1 VRIRS
6 PYGGGDRVVTS
17 ENILLE
23 LFIIFAAAKVAGELF
38 RRLGQPPV
46 IGELLVG
53 VLLGARALGVIHD
66 SEVHRVLQELG
77 AVVLLFMIGLDTK
90 PGDIRRVGVR
100 SFAVGASGILLPFA
114 CGWLFILATGRS
126 SDEAL
131 FVGAAMVATS
141 VGITARVLADLG
153 VVHEIESRII
163 LGAAVIDDILGL
175 LVLAIVGGLARGD
188 LSPLHVATLGIGS
201 IVFVAIV
208 GFYGHRAVEVAAPRI
223 ENSETHRGTL
233 ILALA
238 ICLGLSGLAD
248 TIGLAAII
256 GAFLAGMAFSER
268 AGEWQLEEQVEP
280 VYQLLVPF
288 FFVVTGSQVD
298 PATFADPGTLGLLAV
313 ITGLAILG
321 KSLGC
326 GLAAWGMERRSMAI
340 IGAGMVPRGEV
351 GIIVASVGLA
361 TEMITQRLYG
371 VIVAMSIITTLI
383 APPALKVLFA
393 PRVHAREVSRARRTG
408 EVEGIGG

>member
-1 VRIRS
+1 M
-6 PYGGGDRVVTS
+6 TS
-17 ENILLE
+17 GNILLD
-23 LFIIFAAAKVAGELF
+23 LFIIFAAAKLVGELF
-38 RRLGQPPV
+38 RRIGQPPV

-66 SEVHRVLQELG
+66 SEVHTVLQELG

-90 PGDIRRVGVR
+90 PGDITRVGVR

-114 CGWLFILATGRS
+114 CGWLFIVASGRS
-126 SDEAL
+126 TDEAL

-188 LSPLHVATLGIGS
+188 LSPAHVVALAVGS
-201 IVFVAIV
+201 VAFVAIV
-208 GFYGHRAVEVAAPRI
+208 GFYGYRAVEVAAPRI
-223 ENSETHRGTL
+223 ESTGTHRGPL
-233 ILALA
+233 VLALA
-238 ICLGLSGLAD
+238 ICLGLSALAD

-268 AGEWQLEEQVEP
+268 AGEWRLEEQVEP

-288 FFVVTGSQVD
+288 FFVITGSKVD
-298 PATFADPGTLGLLAV
+298 PATFSDAGTLGLVAA
-313 ITGLAILG
+313 ISGLAILG
-321 KSLGC
+321 KLVGC

-340 IGAGMVPRGEV
+340 IGTGMVPRGEV

-361 TEMITQRLYG
+361 SGMISQRLYG
-371 VIVAMSIITTLI
+371 VIVAMSIITTLV
-383 APPALKVLFA
+383 APPALKGLFA
-393 PRVHAREVSRARRTG
+393 ARVRAREAVRGPRTG

>member
-1 VRIRS
+1 VS
-6 PYGGGDRVVTS
+6 S

-38 RRLGQPPV
+38 RRFGQPPV

-53 VLLGARALGVIHD
+53 VLLGAEAMGVIHD
-66 SEVHRVLQELG
+66 SEVHAVLQELG
-77 AVVLLFMIGLDTK
+77 AIVLLFMIGLDTK
-90 PGDIRRVGVR
+90 PGDIRSVGAR
-100 SFAVGASGILLPFA
+100 SFAVGASGIVLPFA
-114 CGWLFILATGRS
+114 CGWLFILLVDRS
-126 SDEAL
+126 GDEAL

-153 VVHEIESRII
+153 VVREIESRIV
-163 LGAAVIDDILGL
+163 LGAAVIDDVLGL

-188 LSPLHVATLGIGS
+188 LSAVHVVSLAIGS
-201 IVFVAIV
+201 IAFVAIV
-208 GFYGHRAVEVAAPRI
+208 GFYGHRAVEIAAPRI
-223 ENSETHRGTL
+223 EDAEIHRGPL
-233 ILALA
+233 ILAIA

-268 AGEWQLEEQVEP
+268 AAEWQLEEQVEP

-288 FFVVTGSQVD
+288 FFVITGSQVE
-298 PATFADPGTLGLLAV
+298 PATFADPATLGLFGA
-313 ITGLAILG
+313 ITGLAVVG
-321 KSLGC
+321 KLLGC

-340 IGAGMVPRGEV
+340 IGTGMVPRGEV

-361 TEMITQRLYG
+361 ADMISQRVYG
-371 VIVAMSIITTLI
+371 VIVAMSIVTTLI
-383 APPALKVLFA
+383 VPPVLKVLFA
-393 PRVHAREVSRARRTG
+393 PRIHARRVAGARRTG